1 MQPYTWGL
9 AKPIAAAAVATG
21 IVFMLHNSAMMLP
34 IPVLGLALGLL
45 YLSGLLLLGI
55 NQQDRLVF
63 QSLLARFRSFLW
75 NLTYSS

>member
-1 MQPYTWGL
+1 MGFV
-9 AKPIAAAAVATG
+9 KPIAAAAVASG

-55 NQQDRLVF
+55 NQQDGVVF
-63 QSLLARFRSFLW
+63 QSLLLRFRKHFGEEKI
-75 NLTYSS
+75 